1 MYQTTEILLIC
12 QQLKQLY
19 QKKISDVA
27 KKHGMSRIEVDIL
40 LFLSNNP
47 TCDTAKDIVEIRQI
61 AKSYVSKTVEY
72 LVEKELLHAVSDKED
87 RRKVHL
93 EVSKKAREIVKEA
106 RQMQKDYLKIIY
118 KGITKEEKDIL
129 KIIMEKVIHNVEE
142 ELS

>member
-93 EVSKKAREIVKEA
+93 EVSKKQER
-106 RQMQKDYLKIIY
+106 
-118 KGITKEEKDIL
+118 
-129 KIIMEKVIHNVEE
+129 
-142 ELS
+142 